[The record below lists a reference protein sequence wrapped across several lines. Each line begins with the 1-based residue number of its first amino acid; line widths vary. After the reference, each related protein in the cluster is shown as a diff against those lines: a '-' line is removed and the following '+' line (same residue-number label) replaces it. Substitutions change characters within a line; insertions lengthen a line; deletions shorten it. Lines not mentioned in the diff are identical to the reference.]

1 MQPLVRTRGT
11 VVRPDCTLYY
21 EVTGEGAGPALIFA
35 HGLGGNHMSWYQQ
48 VAHFAPRHRCV
59 AFAHR
64 GFHPST
70 HLDGGP
76 DPDDYAEDLAALVG
90 HLGIGDHVLI
100 AQSMGGWTSVEY
112 ALGKPAGLKGV
123 VLAATTGTIDP
134 RKIAAEFK
142 PAHAEWEAKSGP
154 ALAGFVAAG
163 IHPAGGAR
171 MAEEQPAVHLL
182 YRHIDDQN
190 AALNKEALR
199 SKLMHARHR
208 APEELAGAGCP
219 FLLIANDEDMVI
231 SPPAMAA
238 VAAANANARLARI
251 AKAGHSGYFERP
263 AEFNALVEGFL
274 AELQARG

>member
-1 MQPLVRTRGT
+1 MHPPARSRGT
-11 VVRPDCTLYY
+11 LVRPDCTLYY
-21 EVTGEGAGPALIFA
+21 EITGDAPGATLIFA

-76 DPDDYAEDLAALVG
+76 DPADYAEDLAALIG
-90 HLGIGDHVLI
+90 HLGIGDHVLV

-112 ALGKPAGLKGV
+112 ALTKPAGLRGV
-123 VLAATTGTIDP
+123 VLAATTGTIDA
-134 RKIAAEFK
+134 RKIATAFK
-142 PAHAEWEAKSGP
+142 PAHAAWEAASGP
-154 ALAGFVAAG
+154 ALAGFAAAG

-199 SKLMHARHR
+199 NKLMHARHR
-208 APEELAGAGCP
+208 APEELAGVGCP
-219 FLLIANDEDMVI
+219 VLMIANDEDMVI
-231 SPPAMAA
+231 SPPAMEA
-238 VAAANANARLARI
+238 VASVNANASFARI
-251 AKAGHSGYFERP
+251 ARAGHSGYFERP
-263 AEFNALVEGFL
+263 AEFNILVAGFI
-274 AELQARG
+274 AGLQAGG